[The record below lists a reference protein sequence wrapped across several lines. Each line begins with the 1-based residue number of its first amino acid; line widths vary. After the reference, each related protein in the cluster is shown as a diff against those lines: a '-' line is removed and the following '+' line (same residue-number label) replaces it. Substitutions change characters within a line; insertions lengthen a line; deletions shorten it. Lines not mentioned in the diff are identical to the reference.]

1 MKKKKNGRCPD
12 FTTTRDD
19 MSRYDRKDR
28 CCVMICRR
36 LETSSRWFLCPWHYP
51 PEMRISI

>member
-1 MKKKKNGRCPD
+1 MKKKNGRCPD